1 LLQLNNYSTTMAFI
15 AGFNKSSILRLK
27 LTFKELS
34 QRASKV
40 NKILNNN
47 LTSRFYTIMLRLKN
61 LSLFLIFTNLETNII

>member
-1 LLQLNNYSTTMAFI
+1 MAFI

-40 NKILNNN
+40 IK
-47 LTSRFYTIMLRLKN
+47 Y
-61 LSLFLIFTNLETNII
+61 LSLKKNKLL